1 MGDSGWSTAA
11 ILAIAALPVVLTA
24 ATSFTKVSVVLGA
37 LRVGLGAEAILS
49 LPVIFALSV
58 VLSVVIMAPV
68 GVAVVGELQAQGSA
82 AGWIDGVSDGSRAWQ
97 DVAWPWQEF
106 LLRHADAGELEFFS
120 GLHGRATDDPIVVVP
135 AFLMTELREALVMAV
150 VVLVPLVV
158 VDLLVAQTTTL
169 LGMTQLQVQLVSAPL
184 KLLLFLAVDG
194 WRVVVE
200 GLIAGYR

>member
-11 ILAIAALPVVLTA
+11 ILLIAALPVVLTA

-37 LRVGLGAEAILS
+37 LRTGLSAEAILS

-58 VLSVVIMAPV
+58 VLTVVIMAPV
-68 GVAVVGELQAQGSA
+68 GAAVMGEMQAQGGA
-82 AGWIDGVSDGSRAWQ
+82 AVWVDGLSDGSSAWQ
-97 DVAWPWQEF
+97 DVAAPWQGF
-106 LLRHADAGELEFFS
+106 LLRHADPGELEFFS
-120 GLHGRATDDPIVVVP
+120 GLHGRAIDDPIVVVP
-135 AFLMTELREALVMAV
+135 SFLMTELREALVMAV

-158 VDLLVAQTTTL
+158 VDLLVAQATTL
-169 LGMTQLQVQLVSAPL
+169 LGMTQLQVHLVSAPL

-194 WRVVVE
+194 WRIVVE